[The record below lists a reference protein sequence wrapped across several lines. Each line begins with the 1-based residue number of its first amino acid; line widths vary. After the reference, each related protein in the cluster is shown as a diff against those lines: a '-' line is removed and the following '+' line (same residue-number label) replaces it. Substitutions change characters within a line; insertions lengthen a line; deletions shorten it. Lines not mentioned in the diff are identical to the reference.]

1 MRFWLGFLVLLTIG
15 AEVSLAQDSNSH
27 TISGV
32 VREEGSNHP
41 IGSATVE
48 LSLLGVQAG
57 PPVFSGTQGEF
68 AFHDLEAGEYVV
80 SVKKDG
86 FNSASV
92 EVQVLR
98 TGAPNIRIS
107 LHRTAPAPAGDVV
120 PAAPISAH
128 QLQVP
133 HKARAAYEKGHRLLE
148 DEKNPSGAIPAFEKA
163 IKLFPAYYEAYTELG
178 VANYRLDRATE
189 AEASFE
195 KAVQL
200 SEGKYAE
207 PLYRLADLYNG
218 QRNYQGAE
226 PLARQAIA
234 LNDSSFNAFF
244 ELARSLVGL
253 KRASEAEA
261 SALRARELAPKNPQI
276 CLVLANVHVLQENY
290 AAAVRDFDTYLQLE
304 PNGPTNDAVRRT
316 RDQLQKQAEAQQGAN
331 VSATPTLAAPQPLS
345 AGDISLDLEA
355 LPRNPAEPE
364 ASSKHLNWSPPHV
377 DAPLPSLAAIPPC
390 DVNKVLEKVGSHALE
405 LTGNLQNFTA
415 DEQIRYEKSSYSGV
429 PQENDTGM
437 FHYVF
442 AFEQHGEGV
451 VSQEY
456 RNPWKGGHFF
466 PASSQDTGEVTLE
479 LIFRPDMETDYEMT
493 CEGRDQW
500 KGRDAW
506 VIRFQQRKDKPR
518 RTMRFEIQGREIG
531 VMLKGRAWVGVES
544 GQVLHMESGLMHDI
558 PDIGLRGGTLI
569 VDYAPVEIRS
579 RNLQLWL
586 PQELEAFWEFGTYRV
601 ILLHSFSNFKL
612 FTVDT
617 EENAQKP
624 KTE

>member
-1 MRFWLGFLVLLTIG
+1 MRFWLAFLVLLTIG
-15 AEVSLAQDSNSH
+15 AEVSPAQDSNSH

-32 VREEGSNHP
+32 IREEGNNRP

-48 LSLLGVQAG
+48 LSMLGVQVG
-57 PPVFSGTQGEF
+57 PPVFSATEGEF
-68 AFHDLEAGEYVV
+68 AFHGLEAGEYVV

-86 FNSASV
+86 FDSV
-92 EVQVLR
+92 SVDVQVLR
-98 TGAPNIRIS
+98 TGAPDIRIS
-107 LHRTAPAPAGDVV
+107 LRRTSPDPAGVAEPSGPV
-120 PAAPISAH
+120 SAH

-133 HKARAAYEKGHRLLE
+133 HKARAAYEKGRKLLE
-148 DEKNPSGAIPAFEKA
+148 DEKNPSGSIPAFEKA
-163 IKLFPAYYEAYTELG
+163 VKLFPAYYEAYTKLG
-178 VANYRLDRATE
+178 VANYRLDRITE
-189 AEASFE
+189 AQASFK
-195 KAVQL
+195 KAMEL

-207 PLYRLADLYNG
+207 PLYRLADLYNS
-218 QRNYQGAE
+218 QRKYQEAE

-234 LNDSSFNAFF
+234 INDSSFNAFF
-244 ELARSLVGL
+244 ELARAQVGL
-253 KRASEAEA
+253 KRAAEAET
-261 SALRARELAPKNPQI
+261 SALRARDLAPKNPQI
-276 CLVLANVHVLQENY
+276 CLVLADVHVLQQNY
-290 AAAVRDFDTYLQLE
+290 AAAVQDFDTYLVLE

-316 RDQLQKQAEAQQGAN
+316 RDQLQKQAQAQQGAN
-331 VSATPTLAAPQPLS
+331 ASSTPTPAAPAPLS

-355 LPRNPAEPE
+355 LPRNSAEPE

-377 DAPLPSLAAIPPC
+377 DAHLASLTAIPPC
-390 DVNKVLEKVGSHALE
+390 DVTKVLEEVGAHALE
-405 LTGNLQNFTA
+405 LAGNLQNFTA
-415 DEQIRYEKSSYSGV
+415 DERIRYEKSSYSGV

-442 AFEQHGEGV
+442 AFERHGEGL

-466 PASSQDTGEVTLE
+466 PASNQDTGEVTLE
-479 LIFRPDMETDYEMT
+479 LIFRPDMQTDYEMT
-493 CEGRDQW
+493 CEGRAQW

-518 RTMRFEIQGREIG
+518 RTMRFESQGGEIG
-531 VMLKGRAWVGVES
+531 AMLKGRAWVGVES
-544 GQVLHMESGLMHDI
+544 GQVLHMESSLMHDI
-558 PDIGLRGGTLI
+558 PDLGLRGGTLI

-579 RNLQLWL
+579 RKLQLWL

-601 ILLHSFSNFKL
+601 ILLHSFSNFTL